1 MYSFNLVPSVHKM
14 LSGRGSSFD
23 LWLLHINY
31 IHKIWKFLTT
41 LPTFRWGKWRSWW
54 RRGRLSTR
62 IVWCF
67 CIWYWMCTSSEPYNC
82 CSNWM
87 VFVDKRLGRG
97 HCSYMQVIHV
107 CKILV
112 NLPLYNPWQN
122 STSIKEDSMAY
133 PMMVLVS
140 FLQDRHATHYSC
152 SFTTYR
158 IEHYCWQQLHCSMT
172 TENPIL
178 GY

>member
-1 MYSFNLVPSVHKM
+1 MMFLHLILDVHIQ
-14 LSGRGSSFD
+14 
-23 LWLLHINY
+23 W
-31 IHKIWKFLTT
+31 T
-41 LPTFRWGKWRSWW
+41 P
-54 RRGRLSTR
+54 
-62 IVWCF
+62 
-67 CIWYWMCTSSEPYNC
+67 NC

-97 HCSYMQVIHV
+97 HCSYVQVIHV

-122 STSIKEDSMAY
+122 SMSIKEDSMAY

-140 FLQDRHATHYSC
+140 FLQGRHATHYSC

-158 IEHYCWQQLHCSMT
+158 IKHLLLTATALFYDHWKSNT
-172 TENPIL
+172 RIL
-178 GY
+178 RKDPVIHQGFKVHAWVQSRHAMVQGNSQNFALF